1 MLHKLLE
8 TIQCALEIFDNIQS
22 QFIRCGQAVQVR
34 KRFVLDPEDI
44 QTGFIPVQNFLNGEF
59 PPAAIRVILR
69 PCLMALMPVLRME
82 AGDKILQIGVRHGM
96 LLQREMDVGA
106 EVVHP
111 HLFRLPL
118 RAGGAL
124 VKENHVCLDARLI
137 ENPSGQAQDRVQ
149 IGSLQELPAHRLA
162 SPALEE
168 HVVRYDHRRFA
179 PDVQERVDVLDKIQL
194 LVGAGGPEV
203 GPVVDKV
210 FLLLLPLLI
219 GEGDGGL
226 LSERRIGQHVVHSVA
241 GGGQQRIP
249 QGNGGGSVDVSD
261 VVEVQIHQCGFVGG
275 WYNLTSIKGL
285 IFQKFFLLPIQGVSF
300 RVGDVFLSGKEKSD
314 AATA

>member
-1 MLHKLLE
+1 
-8 TIQCALEIFDNIQS
+8 
-22 QFIRCGQAVQVR
+22 
-34 KRFVLDPEDI
+34 
-44 QTGFIPVQNFLNGEF
+44 
-59 PPAAIRVILR
+59 
-69 PCLMALMPVLRME
+69 MALMPVLRME
-82 AGDKILQIGVRHGM
+82 AGDKILQIGVSHGM
-96 LLQREMDVGA
+96 LFQREMDVGA

-124 VKENHVCLDARLI
+124 VKENHVYLDARLVK
-137 ENPSGQAQDRVQ
+137 NPGGQMQDRVQ
-149 IGSLQELPAHRLA
+149 VSGLQQLSAHRLTG
-162 SPALEE
+162 PTLEE
-168 HVVRYDHRRFA
+168 HVVRHNHRRLA
-179 PDVQERVDVLDKIQL
+179 PGVQERIDVLDKIQL

-203 GPVVDKV
+203 GSVVNQV
-210 FLLLLPLLI
+210 SLLI
-219 GEGDGGL
+219 GEGNGGL

>member
-1 MLHKLLE
+1 
-8 TIQCALEIFDNIQS
+8 
-22 QFIRCGQAVQVR
+22 
-34 KRFVLDPEDI
+34 
-44 QTGFIPVQNFLNGEF
+44 
-59 PPAAIRVILR
+59 
-69 PCLMALMPVLRME
+69 MALVPVLRME
-82 AGDKILQIGVRHGM
+82 AADKIFQIGVSHGM
-96 LLQREMDVGA
+96 LFQREMDVGA

-179 PDVQERVDVLDKIQL
+179 PGVQERVDVLDKIQL

-226 LSERRIGQHVVHSVA
+226 LAKGRVGQHIVHPVA
-241 GGGQQRIP
+241 GVGQQCIP
-249 QGNGGGSVDVSD
+249 QSDGDVSVDVPD
-261 VVEVQIHQCGFVGG
+261 VVEIQIHQAQLEGG
-275 WYNLTSIKGL
+275 
-285 IFQKFFLLPIQGVSF
+285 
-300 RVGDVFLSGKEKSD
+300 GD
-314 AATA
+314 